1 MSSQCFGFI
10 RPVGLTGKLFIIPNI
25 DTCKIRRKC
34 LLWLKVTYIFILYLS
49 MMISNIQNY
58 AKTILGNTDIG
69 VIILYM
75 IIILTSILIIHSQ

>member
-1 MSSQCFGFI
+1 
-10 RPVGLTGKLFIIPNI
+10 
-25 DTCKIRRKC
+25 
-34 LLWLKVTYIFILYLS
+34 